1 MAFDACLPPDVD
13 LRSEAPPRETNPTL
27 GVARAAMVASAD
39 DAPPEGPCVQSHGTV
54 ALSGFGRSW
63 A

>member
-1 MAFDACLPPDVD
+1 VD
-13 LRSEAPPRETNPTL
+13 HHRADRSATTILRSE
-27 GVARAAMVASAD
+27 D
-39 DAPPEGPCVQSHGTV
+39 GTV